1 MFYKLA
7 TSHPLFHD
15 GLELLPFTCDNT
27 DAGPEYRIRG
37 LAKPPETTRPAN
49 SPTMQV
55 DAIMPSPIEVSRRSS
70 RFEPSEKSTPQAQ
83 IPAGAMTP
91 ASGSSSDAETFIR
104 ALFQFKSSVVDLAT
118 RQFRCDALTHDEQEQ
133 TRERAR
139 WSKYSD
145 TFPAIREDQARALKA
160 TERARNESQV
170 QINQAKQE
178 NAEAID
184 TIARIIFG
192 TSIGSRD
199 PDLAGSAIGAAVKEP
214 KQSEEVI
221 ALNEQIASLKLEF
234 SHSQNRHEREI
245 ADLREELLR
254 NISLADMK
262 LERKIAD
269 ESVRV
274 NKLAKLTA
282 DQESIKAD
290 LDKLSANKMDKIKAE
305 LESKV
310 DEQSASMTQ
319 SLKADVI
326 NELQPR
332 LTESIKSCYK
342 PELDKLNDSIT
353 TQFTAKQKS
362 LENHLNELR
371 TETIAS
377 IISEVKPELDKSAV
391 STSNSV
397 FATLKSEV
405 SELSESICSIA
416 EYHKVIKDPF
426 QSMMRESKTRDQAV
440 KQIVGQQ
447 EVQGSAMQQLND
459 EISKIRNTLS
469 DYNYV
474 RSLGEDNKSRIEVY
488 KDELN
493 TEQKSLKAQL
503 DATENKICE
512 QLQQLQASP
521 VNSTGCQTPSTV
533 SEAQAV
539 PLSLDQR
546 LNRMDDNIRKLH
558 SRFEAKEKVETDRD
572 EAVSKEIGQVW
583 NVLIR
588 LERDIKSK
596 AFQSPSSTSLEQVV
610 DDVKKLG
617 QDHQS
622 QAEKCTQLYTA
633 LNNTANSQHEAR
645 QQLDQLRSDQL
656 STSAA
661 LQQIQAE
668 LGMLNKSRASLSDFS
683 DLRHT
688 SPQINSVI
696 NDDHVQPKIE
706 ALESKVD
713 YFDTQVKALESTLS
727 SHSSRF
733 NNLSTEPMVMGV
745 IHALQQLY
753 PLQALQYN
761 QHYLKQEVATI
772 KQEAKQQILDIRQ
785 EISKLITQQD
795 QIEEHRKQELKQE
808 LFNLAYKQEQLV
820 ERLKAER
827 EIDGKKVA
835 ENLQTLITRL
845 NSFEDSESHKLQ
857 MDMLK
862 KTDIQAKDQGRDIE
876 ELKHEFHEFKV
887 TVAACKETI
896 ERDISALKTSV
907 KAQAQAEDQRKLE
920 EKVDLQHHETERYMT
935 DAVDAVSKTDLKVED
950 LNSRIEALER
960 ANASSKG
967 EKMPTEVGE
976 IQGIT
981 MLQEFDKVV
990 MEIPSDSDQEHVK
1003 PIPNGSI
1010 DRPPYKRK
1018 RTHYNDNG
1026 NRYSEH
1032 SSPCISVEAKKVG
1045 QSSQQTSS
1053 PSSRPKRG
1061 RPAKARAD

>member
-1 MFYKLA
+1 
-7 TSHPLFHD
+7 
-15 GLELLPFTCDNT
+15 
-27 DAGPEYRIRG
+27 
-37 LAKPPETTRPAN
+37 
-49 SPTMQV
+49 
-55 DAIMPSPIEVSRRSS
+55 
-70 RFEPSEKSTPQAQ
+70 
-83 IPAGAMTP
+83 MTL
-91 ASGSSSDAETFIR
+91 ASGSSSDDETFIR

-118 RQFRCDALTHDEQEQ
+118 RQFRCDTLTHDEQEQ

-145 TFPAIREDQARALKA
+145 TFPAIGEDQARTLKA

-178 NAEAID
+178 NEKAID

-192 TSIGSRD
+192 TILGSR
-199 PDLAGSAIGAAVKEP
+199 
-214 KQSEEVI
+214 SEEVI

-254 NISLADMK
+254 NISLADTK
-262 LERKIAD
+262 LEGKIAN
-269 ESVRV
+269 ESVRI

-290 LDKLSANKMDKIKAE
+290 LDELSANKMDKIKAE

-342 PELDKLNDSIT
+342 PELDKLNDLIT
-353 TQFTAKQKS
+353 TQSTARLES

-377 IISEVKPELDKSAV
+377 ITSEVKPELDSLKSAV
-391 STSNSV
+391 STSNST

-426 QSMMRESKTRDQAV
+426 QNMVRESKTRDQAV

-447 EVQGSAMQQLND
+447 EV
-459 EISKIRNTLS
+459 
-469 DYNYV
+469 
-474 RSLGEDNKSRIEVY
+474 
-488 KDELN
+488 LN

-503 DATENKICE
+503 DATENKIYE
-512 QLQQLQASP
+512 QLREQQQASP
-521 VNSTGCQTPSTV
+521 VNGCQTPSTV
-533 SEAQAV
+533 SEAHIV
-539 PLSLDQR
+539 PLDQR
-546 LNRMDDNIRKLH
+546 LNRMDDNVSKLH

-583 NVLIR
+583 NFLIQ
-588 LERDIKSK
+588 LERDIKSE

-610 DDVKKLG
+610 DNVKKLG

-633 LNNTANSQHEAR
+633 VAQLAIDIKTLNNAVILPNDEAR

-668 LGMLNKSRASLSDFS
+668 VGMLNKFS
-683 DLRHT
+683 DLSALRDQPHQNIQRSIHSVRHT
-688 SPQINSVI
+688 SPQIN
-696 NDDHVQPKIE
+696 DDDNVQPKIE

-733 NNLSTEPMVMGV
+733 NNLSTEPMVKSV
-745 IHALQQLY
+745 IHTLQQLY

-761 QHYLKQEVATI
+761 QHYLKQEVGTI

-785 EISKLITQQD
+785 EISKLVIQQD
-795 QIEEHRKQELKQE
+795 QTEEHRKQEL
-808 LFNLAYKQEQLV
+808 FNLAHKQEQLV
-820 ERLKAER
+820 HRLKAER
-827 EIDGKKVA
+827 EIDGQKVA
-835 ENLQTLITRL
+835 EIHELVKALDYRRTSGPDAATSVLL
-845 NSFEDSESHKLQ
+845 SEH
-857 MDMLK
+857 D
-862 KTDIQAKDQGRDIE
+862 DRIKDVIE
-876 ELKHEFHEFKV
+876 ELRHEFHDFKETV
-887 TVAACKETI
+887 TACKETI
-896 ERDISALKTSV
+896 ERDISAMKTSVSQDQASGIKELKHAFHEFKETVTSYKETIERDTSALKTSI
-907 KAQAQAEDQRKLE
+907 QAQAEDQRKLE
-920 EKVDLQHHETERYMT
+920 EKVYFQQQETKRYMT
-935 DAVDAVSKTDLKVED
+935 DAVDAVSKTDLKFED
-950 LNSRIEALER
+950 LNLRVEALER

-967 EKMPTEVGE
+967 EKIPIGVGE
-976 IQGIT
+976 TQGIAI
-981 MLQEFDKVV
+981 LQEFDTEVV
-990 MEIPSDSDQEHVK
+990 EIPSGSDQEPVK
-1003 PIPNGSI
+1003 PVAKRSRETSSRNGSV
-1010 DRPPYKRK
+1010 DRPPQKRI
-1018 RTHYNDNG
+1018 RTHLDKNG
-1026 NRYSEH
+1026 DHDYSEH
-1032 SSPCISVEAKKVG
+1032 SSPRISLEAKEVG

-1061 RPAKARAD
+1061 RPAKVRAD

>member
-1 MFYKLA
+1 
-7 TSHPLFHD
+7 
-15 GLELLPFTCDNT
+15 
-27 DAGPEYRIRG
+27 YRIRG

-55 DAIMPSPIEVSRRSS
+55 DAIMASPIEVSRRSS

-91 ASGSSSDAETFIR
+91 VSGSSSDAETFIR
-104 ALFQFKSSVVDLAT
+104 ALFQLKSSVVDLAT

-199 PDLAGSAIGAAVKEP
+199 PDLADSAIGAAVKEP
-214 KQSEEVI
+214 KQSGEVI

-405 SELSESICSIA
+405 SDLSESICSIA

-426 QSMMRESKTRDQAV
+426 QNMVRESKTRDQAV

-447 EVQGSAMQQLND
+447 EVQGSAIQQLND

-469 DYNYV
+469 DYNHV

-610 DDVKKLG
+610 DNVKKLG

-688 SPQINSVI
+688 SPQINGII

-772 KQEAKQQILDIRQ
+772 KQQILDIRQ
-785 EISKLITQQD
+785 EISKL
-795 QIEEHRKQELKQE
+795 
-808 LFNLAYKQEQLV
+808 
-820 ERLKAER
+820 
-827 EIDGKKVA
+827 
-835 ENLQTLITRL
+835 
-845 NSFEDSESHKLQ
+845 
-857 MDMLK
+857 
-862 KTDIQAKDQGRDIE
+862 
-876 ELKHEFHEFKV
+876 
-887 TVAACKETI
+887 
-896 ERDISALKTSV
+896 
-907 KAQAQAEDQRKLE
+907 
-920 EKVDLQHHETERYMT
+920 
-935 DAVDAVSKTDLKVED
+935 
-950 LNSRIEALER
+950 
-960 ANASSKG
+960 
-967 EKMPTEVGE
+967 
-976 IQGIT
+976 
-981 MLQEFDKVV
+981 
-990 MEIPSDSDQEHVK
+990 
-1003 PIPNGSI
+1003 
-1010 DRPPYKRK
+1010 
-1018 RTHYNDNG
+1018 
-1026 NRYSEH
+1026 
-1032 SSPCISVEAKKVG
+1032 
-1045 QSSQQTSS
+1045 
-1053 PSSRPKRG
+1053 
-1061 RPAKARAD
+1061 